1 MDKMKTYEFEWVNI
15 DEKEDSTQFCA
26 MKDIEAT
33 FLFVSFCEENNIDIL
48 RDENFKIVWNDE
60 DAEYYGEDYI
70 TKEEFEE
77 LCM

>member
-1 MDKMKTYEFEWVNI
+1 MDKMKTYEFTWVNAY
-15 DEKEDSTQFCA
+15 EKEDSTQFCA
-26 MKDIEAT
+26 MTDIEAT
-33 FLFVSFCEENNIDIL
+33 FLFVSFCEENDIDIL

-77 LCM
+77 LCT